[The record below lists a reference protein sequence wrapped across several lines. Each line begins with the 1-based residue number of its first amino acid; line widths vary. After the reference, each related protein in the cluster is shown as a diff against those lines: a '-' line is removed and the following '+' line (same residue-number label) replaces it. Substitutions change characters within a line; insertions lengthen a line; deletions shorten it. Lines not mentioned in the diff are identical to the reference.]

1 LAGWL
6 AERRMTGDRIDTV
19 RETVKF
25 LRKSATELRQAATN
39 EPDLAQTLRH
49 MADQC
54 EATAKELAEHYGI
67 D

>member
-1 LAGWL
+1 
-6 AERRMTGDRIDTV
+6 MTGDRIDTV

-25 LRKSATELRQAATN
+25 LRKSASELRQAATN
-39 EPDLAQTLRH
+39 ESDLAQTLRD

-54 EATAKELAEHYGI
+54 EATAKEFVEHYGV

>member
-1 LAGWL
+1 
-6 AERRMTGDRIDTV
+6 MTEDRIDAV

-25 LRKSATELRQAATN
+25 LRKSAAELRQAATN
-39 EPDLAQTLRH
+39 ESDLAQTLRN

-54 EATAKELAEHYGI
+54 EAAAKEFAEHYGV

>member
-1 LAGWL
+1 
-6 AERRMTGDRIDTV
+6 MTGDRIDAV

-39 EPDLAQTLRH
+39 EPGLVQTLRD

-54 EATAKELAEHYGI
+54 EATAKEFAEHYGI

>member
-1 LAGWL
+1 
-6 AERRMTGDRIDTV
+6 MTGDQIDTV

-25 LRKSATELRQAATN
+25 LRKSATELRQTATN

-54 EATAKELAEHYGI
+54 EATAEEFAGHYGI

>member
-1 LAGWL
+1 
-6 AERRMTGDRIDTV
+6 MTGDRIDAV

-25 LRKSATELRQAATN
+25 LRKSATKLRQTATN
-39 EPDLAQTLRH
+39 EPDLAQTLCD

-54 EATAKELAEHYGI
+54 EATAKEFAEHYGV

>member
-1 LAGWL
+1 
-6 AERRMTGDRIDTV
+6 MTEDRIDAV

-25 LRKSATELRQAATN
+25 LRKSAAELRQAATN
-39 EPDLAQTLRH
+39 EPALARTLRH

-54 EATAKELAEHYGI
+54 EATAEEFAEHYGV